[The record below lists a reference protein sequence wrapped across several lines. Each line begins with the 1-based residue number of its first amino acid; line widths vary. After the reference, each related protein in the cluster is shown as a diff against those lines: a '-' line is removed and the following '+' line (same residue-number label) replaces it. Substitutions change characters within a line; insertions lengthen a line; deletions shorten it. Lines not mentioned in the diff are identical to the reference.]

1 MPECRWLDDGE
12 TLTYLHRCSPRPC
25 PLNPVHLDALLA
37 DRPLIGKWSRA
48 WGSSHLRVLTF
59 IRSIQAMIQSIERAL
74 LILEIIAREG
84 GAAKLKHISEKAKLT
99 KSTTHNILKTFASL
113 GYVKRGICDTQ
124 YYLGAGIQNISRATG
139 DDNALKGLLRPTLH
153 RIAEKS
159 KETVYLAVLNGDE
172 VCCLDAVET
181 TQMRTRPIGEREPVS
196 RSAVGQI
203 FLAFV
208 PGLFER
214 LKADPNESITKEI
227 QEQVA
232 KVANM
237 GFSVALETI
246 HPGMNCVAVPWRQRG
261 EVRAAIGL
269 SGPSAR
275 LSNKAL
281 ISHALMMIREV
292 EQSFAR
298 TTN

>member
-1 MPECRWLDDGE
+1 M
-12 TLTYLHRCSPRPC
+12 
-25 PLNPVHLDALLA
+25 
-37 DRPLIGKWSRA
+37 
-48 WGSSHLRVLTF
+48 
-59 IRSIQAMIQSIERAL
+59 QAMIQSIERAY
-74 LILEIIAREG
+74 LILVIIAREG

-113 GYVKRGICDTQ
+113 GLVKRGICDTQ
-124 YYLGAGIQNISRATG
+124 YHLGAGIQNISRATG
-139 DDNALKGLLRPTLH
+139 DDNALKGFLRPTLQ

-172 VCCLDAVET
+172 VSYLDAIES
-181 TQMRTRPIGEREPVS
+181 TQMLSRSRPIGGREPVS
-196 RSAVGQI
+196 RSAIGQI

-208 PGLFER
+208 PGLFDR
-214 LKADPNESITKEI
+214 VKANPNESITKEI
-227 QEQVA
+227 QEQVT
-232 KVANM
+232 KVANI
-237 GFSVALETI
+237 GYSVALDAI
-246 HPGMNCVAVPWRQRG
+246 HPDVNCVAVPWRQRG

-275 LSNKAL
+275 LASKAL
-281 ISHALMMIREV
+281 TSHAIMMIREV

>member
-1 MPECRWLDDGE
+1 
-12 TLTYLHRCSPRPC
+12 
-25 PLNPVHLDALLA
+25 
-37 DRPLIGKWSRA
+37 
-48 WGSSHLRVLTF
+48 
-59 IRSIQAMIQSIERAL
+59 MIQSIERAL

-124 YYLGAGIQNISRATG
+124 YYLGAGIQNLSRATG
-139 DDNALKGLLRPTLH
+139 DDNALKGLLRPTLQ

-172 VCCLDAVET
+172 VCCLDAVES
-181 TQMRTRPIGEREPVS
+181 TQMPRRTRPIGEREPVS

-214 LKADPNESITKEI
+214 LNADPNESITKEI

-232 KVANM
+232 KVANI

-275 LSNKAL
+275 LPSKAL
-281 ISHALMMIREV
+281 TSHAVMMIREV